1 MMRKSVYGSILS
13 IKLNFKINVESNKQ
27 KKIGSK
33 LTEQMQKLM
42 KIDESLVLFEK
53 ILFILS

>member
-13 IKLNFKINVESNKQ
+13 FKLNFKINVESNKQ
-27 KKIGSK
+27 KKIGLK
-33 LTEQMQKLM
+33 VTEQMQKL
-42 KIDESLVLFEK
+42 IDESLVLFGK